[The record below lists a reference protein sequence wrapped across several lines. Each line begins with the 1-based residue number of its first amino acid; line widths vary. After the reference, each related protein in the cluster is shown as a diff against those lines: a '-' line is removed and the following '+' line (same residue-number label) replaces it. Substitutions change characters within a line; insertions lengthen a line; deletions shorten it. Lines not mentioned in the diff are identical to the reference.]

1 MCFVVLIGAIAPRF
15 ALFLTW
21 LFSDKISTAI
31 SSNFWAFLG
40 FLFLPYTTF
49 FYVFA
54 YAPFPGGG
62 VSGIGWFF
70 VALGFLLDIGNY
82 GGGGRYA
89 NSRNRV

>member
-1 MCFVVLIGAIAPRF
+1 MCFVFLIGAFAPRF

-21 LFSDKISTAI
+21 LFSDKISQAI

-54 YAPFPGGG
+54 YAPIQG
-62 VSGIGWFF
+62 VSGIGWVF
-70 VALGFLLDIGNY
+70 VILGLLLDLGNWT
-82 GGGGRYA
+82 GGGRA
-89 NSRNRV
+89 AASRRA

>member
-1 MCFVVLIGAIAPRF
+1 MCLVVLIGAFAPRF

-21 LFSDKISTAI
+21 LFSDKISRAI

-54 YAPFPGGG
+54 YAPIGG

-82 GGGGRYA
+82 GSSGRYA
-89 NSRNRV
+89 QRRNRAY